1 MPHLALSNLG
11 LKIDDLVQRHLKLL
25 AENQLLNQELERLRA
40 EKALLSSKNELA
52 IAKIKQVASQL
63 REEIHER
70 IA

>member
-25 AENQLLNQELERLRA
+25 AEHQLLNQELERLRA
-40 EKALLSSKNELA
+40 EKALLSSKNESA

>member
-52 IAKIKQVASQL
+52 IAKIKHVASQL